1 MLDKPIGEHIVQVRT
16 MGMVR
21 DGRLLRIRDL
31 QARAQDLARSL
42 AVRTPSVMLN
52 AGKLSGGNQQ
62 KVVIAKW
69 LDSEPTTLLLD
80 DPTRGVDV
88 GARVEINGLLH
99 AAAARGAVVI
109 FLSTDLEELATACHR
124 VVVFYRGSICGE
136 LTGVE
141 LTATTM
147 LRLMNTGSVEGA
159 A

>member
-1 MLDKPIGEHIVQVRT
+1 

-136 LTGVE
+136 LTGAE